1 MIVSLMKP
9 LIAIIVPCLLLM
21 DTCAFRDSKNEPV
34 EKEDV
39 IVTNERKIDFEKEV
53 LPVLVKNCSPCHFT
67 GGKMYDKLPFDKET
81 TLINNAEK
89 ILKRVEKD
97 EKKAIVKEFILQ
109 NLVGKSA
116 GIPVRSLGKI
126 N

>member
-1 MIVSLMKP
+1 MKP

-21 DTCAFRDSKNEPV
+21 GTCAYRDSKDDPA
-34 EKEDV
+34 EKKNILV
-39 IVTNERKIDFEKEV
+39 ANERKIDFEKEV

-67 GGKMYDKLPFDKET
+67 GGKMYDKLPFDKES

-109 NLVGKSA
+109 NLSGKS
-116 GIPVRSLGKI
+116 GNRSGR
-126 N
+126 